1 MNNNISALLQLEH
14 NCRNCENYMELKYT
28 IVNETR
34 NLLDYEQAIFLAPNY
49 SGKLKVEAIS
59 DISAIDFTS
68 PFVQCIESISNKIYK
83 SNNKSTHIL
92 NNEKEIEKYQRTQL
106 KELSYENILWLR
118 LEIKKEDITSEYFLV
133 LLKKE
138 QWIKKEEEM
147 ANHLCSS
154 FAYFLYATRKGTFKS
169 NIKKS
174 SFGSLLIKLSLLCLI
189 PIMFIPVKLT
199 VLAPLEVIAKE
210 PFIVT
215 SPLEGVVSEIKV
227 KSNEYVKKDTL
238 IVKLNDTD
246 YLNKY
251 LIAQKTLNVAK
262 AQLHTSQQASFYDVK
277 QKNQLEELK
286 AQVQLKQSELEFT
299 KEQLDKTLIYSKKDG
314 IAIIHNPNE
323 WKGKPVVTGERIF
336 QIANKQNIELKIML
350 PVSDAIFLEDNAK
363 IKAFLDNNP
372 LDTWDGKI
380 THISYKPQLT
390 PENILAYKITAQFDK
405 LQKDGYIPTI
415 GLRGTAKIYSHEV
428 SLFFYIFKKP
438 ITSLRQLVGW

>member
-1 MNNNISALLQLEH
+1 MNNISALLQLEH

-92 NNEKEIEKYQRTQL
+92 NNKEEIETYQSRQL
-106 KELSYENILWLR
+106 KELSYENVLWLR

-138 QWIKKEEEM
+138 QWTKKEEEIGT
-147 ANHLCSS
+147 HLSSS
-154 FAYFLYATRKGTFKS
+154 FAYFLYATRKGAFKS
-169 NIKKS
+169 NLKKS
-174 SFGSLLIKLSLLCLI
+174 SFGSFLIKLSLLCLI
-189 PIMFIPVKLT
+189 PIMFIPIKLT
-199 VLAPLEVIAKE
+199 VLAPLEVIAKD

-215 SPLEGVVSEIKV
+215 SALEGVVSEIKV

-286 AQVQLKQSELEFT
+286 AQVQLKQSELDFT

-314 IAIIHNPNE
+314 IVIIHNPNE

-380 THISYKPQLT
+380 THISYKPELT
-390 PENILAYKITAQFDK
+390 PENILAYKITAQFDH
-405 LQKDGYIPTI
+405 LQKDAYIPTI

-428 SLFFYIFKKP
+428 SLFFYIFRKP